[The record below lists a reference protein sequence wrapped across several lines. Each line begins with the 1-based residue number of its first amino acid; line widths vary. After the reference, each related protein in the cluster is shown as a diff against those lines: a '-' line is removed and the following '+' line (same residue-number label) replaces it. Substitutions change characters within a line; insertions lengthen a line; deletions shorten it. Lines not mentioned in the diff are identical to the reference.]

1 MRNIFFTSVVLF
13 STAAVC
19 FGQVKHISVNPS
31 KTFQVID
38 NFAAS
43 DAWSGNFVGKYWS
56 DTAKQQIAEWLFSTE
71 YDATGSPKGIGLSLW
86 RVNVGAGTLEQADA
100 DIMPLQ
106 RRAESFL
113 TVDGKGYDWGKCL
126 GQQYFMEQAVK
137 FGCNNFLLFSNS
149 PLVQYTLNGKGWSS
163 HIDAANIQPDSY
175 DKYAAYLTDVASYY
189 QGKGW
194 NVSYISPINEP
205 QVDWTS
211 PRQEGSPWKKS
222 EMKKMYV
229 ALDRALSGNKELA
242 NVEILVGE
250 AASLKYLYEAD
261 SNLRKRFGGE
271 EAPDEQVKAFFDVNS
286 PYYIGDLKHV
296 PRLIAGHTYH
306 NHTKNN
312 EMREVRSKAGKA
324 FEQYDVDFHQTEWCI
339 LHYAPPMDGFE
350 TDWQKEDKKDI
361 QVGLLIGRLIYS
373 DMVDANA
380 KAWGYWKGM
389 ELNGDYALI
398 SLLAKEGNIFNGGTV
413 SSNKILWA
421 LGNYSFFIRP
431 GYTRVETEGANDLD
445 TLVATAY
452 LAPDHSCI
460 VVVFV
465 NSGYNQENIE
475 LQLPKTYN
483 EKVKTTTVYR
493 TDDRIELARVY
504 HTDKRNPTLSITP
517 RSLTTVV
524 LELNP

>member
-1 MRNIFFTSVVLF
+1 
-13 STAAVC
+13 
-19 FGQVKHISVNPS
+19 
-31 KTFQVID
+31 
-38 NFAAS
+38 
-43 DAWSGNFVGKYWS
+43 
-56 DTAKQQIAEWLFSTE
+56 
-71 YDATGSPKGIGLSLW
+71 
-86 RVNVGAGTLEQADA
+86 
-100 DIMPLQ
+100 
-106 RRAESFL
+106 
-113 TVDGKGYDWGKCL
+113 
-126 GQQYFMEQAVK
+126 
-137 FGCNNFLLFSNS
+137 
-149 PLVQYTLNGKGWSS
+149 
-163 HIDAANIQPDSY
+163 
-175 DKYAAYLTDVASYY
+175 
-189 QGKGW
+189 
-194 NVSYISPINEP
+194 
-205 QVDWTS
+205 
-211 PRQEGSPWKKS
+211 
-222 EMKKMYV
+222 
-229 ALDRALSGNKELA
+229 
-242 NVEILVGE
+242 
-250 AASLKYLYEAD
+250 
-261 SNLRKRFGGE
+261 
-271 EAPDEQVKAFFDVNS
+271 
-286 PYYIGDLKHV
+286 
-296 PRLIAGHTYH
+296 
-306 NHTKNN
+306 
-312 EMREVRSKAGKA
+312 MREVRSKAGKA

-465 NSGYNQENIE
+465 NSGYNQEDIE
-475 LQLPKTYN
+475 LQLPKAYN
-483 EKVKTTTVYR
+483 QKIKTTTVYR

-524 LELNP
+524 LKLNP